1 MSDNPPLRDWHGR
14 VVWIIGA
21 SSGIGRA
28 TALALAQ
35 AGAQVVISARHPE
48 ALQAVVAEARARQHP
63 KPHPDSITALPLDV
77 SEPATIHAALQ
88 RLRALH
94 PQLDG
99 VLYCTGHYRPV
110 QATAFDLAQMLQH
123 QSINYVGA
131 LHVLDSVLPLLRA
144 QGHGHISLV
153 SSVAGWRGLPKALA
167 YGPTKAALSHLAQIL
182 HLELAPLG
190 LGVSVIHPG
199 FVATPLTAHN
209 DFHMPALCSPE
220 QAAQA
225 ILQGLA
231 KGRFDIHFPR
241 RFTWALK
248 AVTILGLLNH
258 RLCQALLRRIT
269 RESPP

>member
-1 MSDNPPLRDWHGR
+1 MSDNPPLRDWRGR

-35 AGAQVVISARHPE
+35 AGAQVVISARRPA
-48 ALQAVVAEARARQHP
+48 ALQAVAAEASARQHP
-63 KPHPDSITALPLDV
+63 DAITALPLDV

-94 PQLDG
+94 PQLDL
-99 VLYCTGHYRPV
+99 VLYCAGHYRPV
-110 QATAFDLAQMLQH
+110 PATAFDLAQMLQH
-123 QSINYVGA
+123 QTINYVGA
-131 LHVLDSVLPLLRA
+131 LHVLDGVLPLLRA

-209 DFHMPALCSPE
+209 DFPMPALRSPE

-225 ILQGLA
+225 ILQGWA

-241 RFTWALK
+241 RFTWVLK
-248 AVTILGLLNH
+248 TVTILGLLNH